1 MLLNIVGSSNAKTKD
16 ILWKFIKKFHKEIDP
31 KTLIKESLK
40 AQKLAKA
47 KYSKFYV
54 GAALLDKENQVIYG
68 CNIESAVYPSTL
80 CAERVGIYSA
90 LSQGLTKF
98 KITAHVAVADTPVT
112 TVKER
117 NTSTTQVVAA
127 PTKAPIYIAVTKVV
141 VVPTKPPVSAPT
153 AVSNVEVTPSPISG
167 ITPTSQPSTPPV
179 SEVDKSSL
187 SEGEPTVCTS
197 GASIEEQKA
206 VLTQIANSQF
216 TGISKT
222 AWQSEFPP

>member
-1 MLLNIVGSSNAKTKD
+1 MLKN
-16 ILWKFIKKFHKEIDP
+16 KEIDP

-98 KITAHVAVADTPVT
+98 KAIAIVSNNSAKPCGSCRQIIY
-112 TVKER
+112 EYLG
-117 NTSTTQVVAA
+117 NI
-127 PTKAPIYIAVTKVV
+127 PIYI
-141 VVPTKPPVSAPT
+141 SD
-153 AVSNVEVTPSPISG
+153 N
-167 ITPTSQPSTPPV
+167 
-179 SEVDKSSL
+179 L
-187 SEGEPTVCTS
+187 NGEIETYK
-197 GASIEEQKA
+197 IEE
-206 VLTQIANSQF
+206 LLPYPF
-216 TGISKT
+216 G
-222 AWQSEFPP
+222 